1 MPDTWQELNH
11 LLRGASEELCLKLLQ
26 EEKQGRKRE
35 RFLLRIHSR
44 LNKLRGR
51 REREELKQL

>member
-1 MPDTWQELNH
+1 MPDTWQDLNQVI
-11 LLRGASEELCLKLLQ
+11 RDASEELCLQLLE